1 MLSMEA
7 RYGHNLSVHLNIPEH
22 HEHVEEAKALYER
35 LKDPGQMRRISDF
48 KADLGT
54 KHERMDI
61 FIEEIEDVSL
71 QGVDSRPWGI
81 CRSRSDHFMKGI
93 YLQPGGWHDEDH
105 PIRTLA
111 HEMIHSAFSTHLSGW
126 QAAVSTFAEGETHV
140 DAAPYV
146 GAVSKALIERGE
158 EKMALILTELLW
170 RRLLE

>member
-1 MLSMEA
+1 MLSFEA
-7 RYGHNLSVHLNIPEH
+7 RYGHNLSLHLNIEEH
-22 HEHVEEAKALYER
+22 HEDAEEGKALYQR
-35 LKDPGQMRRISDF
+35 LKEPAQLRRISDF
-48 KADLGT
+48 KDDLGT
-54 KHERMDI
+54 RHERMDI
-61 FIEEIEDVSL
+61 FIEELDGESL
-71 QGVDSRPWGI
+71 GGVDSRPWGK
-81 CRSRSDHFMKGI
+81 CLSRSDHFMKGI

-158 EKMALILTELLW
+158 EKMVLILTDLLW